1 MRRTGLVQIGY
12 AAALVAILG
21 VTGCATIEPAPGTDA
36 DAVSAGALPAELPPA
51 MDIHTGEVPVT
62 RESWNFSSYPGT
74 RLSTPNY
81 AIHTTIKYERFL
93 ARLPVF
99 VECSLDRYRT
109 ALADLPRPRR
119 RLQTYIFRD
128 RRQWSAKTRQLLP
141 DQASTFEN
149 LGRGGYTT
157 RGTSVL
163 YYIDWSGRDR
173 DTFAI
178 TAHEGWHQY
187 TQTCF
192 RNPLPIWLEEGIA
205 TYMEGYR
212 FRRDMVVPDF
222 QPWNNWERSR
232 ALGDAIRAKN
242 LIPLRELLDESPQKF
257 LSEGKERLLVY
268 YAQAWAL
275 TRFLADGDDGRYRDE
290 LAEVLSDAAAGRMI
304 PRLARAP
311 AVLAYG
317 GKSRVTS
324 RTGPWVILG
333 YFTSDLVAFE
343 QQYLAY
349 ARSIAR

>member
-1 MRRTGLVQIGY
+1 VN
-12 AAALVAILG
+12 
-21 VTGCATIEPAPGTDA
+21 
-36 DAVSAGALPAELPPA
+36 AGALPAEAPVE
-51 MDIHTGEVPVT
+51 MDLATGEIPVT
-62 RESWNFSSYPGT
+62 REQWQFSSYPGYRIT
-74 RLSTPNY
+74 SPSY
-81 AIHTTIKYERFL
+81 DVHTTIAYERVL
-93 ARLPVF
+93 DRLPIF
-99 VECSLDRYRT
+99 LECALDHYRT
-109 ALADLPRPRR
+109 SLADLPGPRR

-141 DQASTFEN
+141 SQAGTFEN

-178 TAHEGWHQY
+178 AAHEGWHQY

-212 FRRDMVVPDF
+212 FRRTMVVPEF

-232 ALGDAIRAKN
+232 ALGDAIRAGN

-257 LSEGKERLLVY
+257 LGEGKDRLLVY
-268 YAQAWAL
+268 YAQVWAL
-275 TRFLADGDDGRYRDE
+275 TRFLADGNDGRYRDR
-290 LAEVLSDAAAGRMI
+290 LAEALTDAASGRLI

-317 GKSRVTS
+317 GNGQKVTS
-324 RTGPWVILG
+324 RTGPWMILG

-343 QQYLAY
+343 KEFLAY